1 MISRWLVSS
10 LGVVGAVIS
19 FQLFAATAATAAQV
33 DSSEHAELKQAHK
46 RPTVAVVLAGG
57 GAKGAA
63 HIGVLKALEEM
74 QIPVDYITGTS
85 MGAYV
90 GGLYATGM
98 SADEIE
104 SFIYTVDWNRGYRDR
119 VNRSDRRVRDK
130 EYEDRY
136 QLNTDLGLGWGEI
149 KARKGVVQGQNMLR
163 ILRETTGNLSPLDS
177 FDNLAIPY
185 RSVATDIIDLEEV
198 VIDHGHL
205 VDAMMAS
212 MSVPGALPPYEVE
225 GRMLV
230 DGGVTNNMP
239 VDVARAMGADI
250 VIAVDI
256 STNYKSKEDFTNFLA
271 AADQLSNYLV
281 QRSTQEQ
288 AATLT
293 DDDFFLRPDV
303 GQMETTD
310 FDKMPTAYHA
320 GYEATRQYRDQLS
333 KLALSNA
340 DYQHYID
347 DKQKARKQ
355 LKHGDKTVVDRVVI
369 NNNTHYSDKLIE
381 NRLNLDSGEILKTS
395 EIESKVQ
402 DLYALD
408 RFELVTYEFDNVDGE
423 DQLKVDVNEKSWGPN
438 YLNFRF
444 YLEDDFATES
454 QYSIGVSAN
463 FTDINSHGAE
473 LRTNVE
479 MGTDKLIEAELFS
492 PFFSSQKLF
501 TSASLVYSNQKRN
514 LPASIDDIE
523 EPTLDVTQDY
533 LPMTYQEYI
542 GELALGYQPTLWQEF
557 KVGARY
563 TDGDLEVASFP
574 SLGSGGYTR
583 IGGFMSYRLDT
594 LDNFSLPTKGYFVDL
609 EYLISH
615 DDFDNDSSLAG
626 SEFNSE
632 SDTVYEISANFM
644 AAQSIEKHTLVAKF
658 DFGMVE
664 SKNSVFPIDPKEL
677 GGFLNLSGIPRN
689 SLIGQNLA
697 YGSLIY
703 RYKWFENDF
712 GLFESPFYIG
722 ASLEHGGVWSNNDL
736 SLDEAPMFTAGSL
749 FAGVDSPIGPI
760 ILAYGKTEGN
770 YDSVYLI
777 IGTSY

>member
-1 MISRWLVSS
+1 MISRWLVSG
-10 LGVVGAVIS
+10 LGIVGTVIS
-19 FQLFAATAATAAQV
+19 FQLFASTATQV
-33 DSSEHAELKQAHK
+33 DQSQQAEQAHK

-85 MGAYV
+85 MGSYV

-163 ILRETTGNLSPLDS
+163 ILRETTGNLSSFDS
-177 FDNLAIPY
+177 FDHLAIPY
-185 RSVATDIIDLEEV
+185 RSVATDIIELEEV

-212 MSVPGALPPYEVE
+212 MSVPGALPPYELD

-256 STNYKSKEDFTNFLA
+256 STNYKGKDDFTNFLA

-288 AATLT
+288 AETLT
-293 DDDFFLRPDV
+293 DDDVFLRPDV
-303 GQMETTD
+303 GEMETTE
-310 FDKMPTAYHA
+310 FDKMPSAFLA
-320 GYEATRQYRDQLS
+320 GYEAAKQHTDELS
-333 KLALSNA
+333 KLSLSNA
-340 DYQHYID
+340 DYQQYIE
-347 DKQKARKQ
+347 DKQKARRQ
-355 LKHGDKTVVDRVVI
+355 LKHGDQTVVDRVVI

-381 NRLNLDSGEILKTS
+381 NRLNLDSGKVLKTS

-408 RFELVTYEFDNVDGE
+408 RFELVTYEFDTVDGE
-423 DQLKVDVNEKSWGPN
+423 EQLQVDVNEKSWGPN

-444 YLEDDFATES
+444 FLEDDFSTTS

-473 LRTNVE
+473 LRTNIE
-479 MGTDKLIEAELFS
+479 MGTDKRIEAELYS

-501 TSASLVYSNQKRN
+501 TSASIAYSKENRN
-514 LPASIDDIE
+514 LPVDIDDIE
-523 EPTLDVTQDY
+523 EPTLDVTKDY
-533 LPMTYQEYI
+533 FPMTYSEYV
-542 GELALGYQPTLWQEF
+542 GELALGYQPTLWQELKF
-557 KVGARY
+557 GARY
-563 TDGDLEVASFP
+563 TDGDVEVASLP
-574 SLGSGGYTR
+574 SLGNGGYTR
-583 IGGFMSYRLDT
+583 IGGFINYRLDT
-594 LDNFSLPTKGYFVDL
+594 LDNFSLPTEGYFVDL
-609 EYLISH
+609 EYLVSH
-615 DDFDNDSSLAG
+615 DDFQNDTSINETELT
-626 SEFNSE
+626 SE
-632 SDTVYEISANFM
+632 SDTVYEFSANFM
-644 AAQSIEKHTLVAKF
+644 AAKSIEKHTLVAKL
-658 DFGMVE
+658 DYGIVE

-689 SLIGQNLA
+689 SMIGQNLA
-697 YGSLIY
+697 YTSLIY

-712 GLFESPFYIG
+712 GLFESPFYVG
-722 ASLEHGGVWSNNDL
+722 ASIEHGGVWSNNDL
-736 SLDEAPMFTAGSL
+736 SIDEAPMYTAGSV

-760 ILAYGKTEGN
+760 ILAYGRTEDN
-770 YDSVYLI
+770 FDSVYLI
-777 IGTSY
+777 VGTSYK

>member
-1 MISRWLVSS
+1 MISRWIVSG
-10 LGVVGAVIS
+10 LGIVGTVIS
-19 FQLFAATAATAAQV
+19 FQLFASTVTPVEQSQQAG
-33 DSSEHAELKQAHK
+33 QAHK

-212 MSVPGALPPYEVE
+212 MSVPGALPPYEVD

-303 GQMETTD
+303 GQMETTE

-320 GYEATRQYRDQLS
+320 GYEATRQYTDQLS
-333 KLALSNA
+333 KLSLSNA

-355 LKHGDKTVVDRVVI
+355 LKHGDKTVVDKVVI
-369 NNNTHYSDKLIE
+369 NNNTHYSDKLIA
-381 NRLNLDSGEILKTS
+381 NRLNLDSGKILKTS
-395 EIESKVQ
+395 EIESQVK

-408 RFELVTYEFDNVDGE
+408 RFELVTYEFGNVDGE
-423 DQLKVDVNEKSWGPN
+423 DQLQVDVNEKSWGPN

-454 QYSIGVSAN
+454 QYSIGMSAN

-479 MGTDKLIEAELFS
+479 MGTDKLIEAELYS

-514 LPASIDDIE
+514 LPANIDDIE
-523 EPTLDVTQDY
+523 EPTLDVTKDY

-563 TDGDLEVASFP
+563 TDGDVEVASLP

-609 EYLISH
+609 EYLVSH
-615 DDFDNDSSLAG
+615 DDFDNDSSLAD

-632 SDTVYEISANFM
+632 SDTVYEISANVM

-712 GLFESPFYIG
+712 GLFKSPFYVG
-722 ASLEHGGVWSNNDL
+722 ASIEHGGVWSNNDL
-736 SLDEAPMFTAGSL
+736 NIDEAPMFTAGSV
-749 FAGVDSPIGPI
+749 FAGVDSPLGPI
-760 ILAYGKTEGN
+760 ILAYGRTEDN

-777 IGTSY
+777 IGTSYK

>member
-1 MISRWLVSS
+1 MISRWIVSG
-10 LGVVGAVIS
+10 LGIVGTVIS
-19 FQLFAATAATAAQV
+19 FQLFASTVTPVEQSQQAG
-33 DSSEHAELKQAHK
+33 QAHK

-85 MGAYV
+85 MGSYV

-177 FDNLAIPY
+177 FDHLAIPY
-185 RSVATDIIDLEEV
+185 RSVATDIIELEEV

-212 MSVPGALPPYEVE
+212 MSVPGALPPYSLD

-256 STNYKSKEDFTNFLA
+256 SSNYKDKEDFTTFLA

-281 QRSTQEQ
+281 RRSTQEQ
-288 AATLT
+288 AETLT
-293 DDDFFLRPDV
+293 DDDVFLRPDV
-303 GQMETTD
+303 GQMDTTE
-310 FDKMPTAYHA
+310 FDKMPGAYQA
-320 GYEATRQYRDQLS
+320 GYDAAIQNRSELS
-333 KLALSNA
+333 KLSLSNA
-340 DYQHYID
+340 DYQKYID
-347 DKQKARKQ
+347 HKQQARKQ

-369 NNNTHYSDKLIE
+369 NNNTHYTDKLIE

-395 EIESKVQ
+395 EIESKVK

-408 RFELVTYEFDNVDGE
+408 RFELITYEFENVDGE
-423 DQLKVDVNEKSWGPN
+423 DQLQVDVNEKSWGPN

-444 YLEDDFATES
+444 FLEDDFSTES
-454 QYSIGVSAN
+454 QYSLGVSAN

-479 MGTDKLIEAELFS
+479 MGTDKRIEAELFS

-501 TSASLVYSNQKRN
+501 TSASLAYSNQQRN
-514 LPASIDDIE
+514 LPVDIDEIE
-523 EPTLDVTQDY
+523 EPTLDVTQNY
-533 LPMTYQEYI
+533 FPMSYKEYV
-542 GELALGYQPTLWQEF
+542 GELALGYQPTLWQELKF
-557 KVGARY
+557 GARY
-563 TDGDLEVASFP
+563 TDGDVEVS
-574 SLGSGGYTR
+574 SLPYLGNGGYTR
-583 IGGFMSYRLDT
+583 IGGFISYRLDT
-594 LDNFSLPTKGYFVDL
+594 LDNFSLPTEGYFVDL
-609 EYLISH
+609 EYLVSH
-615 DDFDNDSSLAG
+615 DDFENDSSIEN
-626 SEFNSE
+626 SELTSE
-632 SDTVYEISANFM
+632 SDTVYEFSANFM
-644 AAQSIEKHTLVAKF
+644 AAQSIEKHTLVAKL
-658 DFGMVE
+658 DYGIVE

-689 SLIGQNLA
+689 SMIGQNLA
-697 YGSLIY
+697 YTSLIY

-712 GLFESPFYIG
+712 GLFESPFYVG
-722 ASLEHGGVWSNNDL
+722 ASIEHGGVWSNNHL
-736 SLDEAPMFTAGSL
+736 RLDEAPMFTAGSV

-760 ILAYGKTEGN
+760 IFAYGRTEDN

-777 IGTSY
+777 VGTSYK

>member
-1 MISRWLVSS
+1 MISRWLVSG
-10 LGVVGAVIS
+10 LGIVGTVFS
-19 FQLFAATAATAAQV
+19 FQLFAATAAQV
-33 DSSEHAELKQAHK
+33 DSSEHVELEQAHK

-85 MGAYV
+85 MGSYV

-177 FDNLAIPY
+177 FDHLAIPY
-185 RSVATDIIDLEEV
+185 RSVATDIIELEEV

-212 MSVPGALPPYEVE
+212 MSVPGALPPYSLD

-288 AATLT
+288 AETLT
-293 DDDFFLRPDV
+293 DDDVFLRPDV
-303 GQMETTD
+303 GQMETTE
-310 FDKMPTAYHA
+310 FDKMPGAYQA
-320 GYEATRQYRDQLS
+320 GYDAAIQNGSELS
-333 KLALSNA
+333 KLSLSNA
-340 DYQHYID
+340 DYQKYIEH
-347 DKQKARKQ
+347 KQQARRQ

-369 NNNTHYSDKLIE
+369 NNNTHYSDKLLE
-381 NRLNLDSGEILKTS
+381 NRLNLDSGKVLKTS

-408 RFELVTYEFDNVDGE
+408 RFELVTYEFDNVNGE
-423 DQLKVDVNEKSWGPN
+423 EQLTVNVDEKSWGPN

-444 YLEDDFATES
+444 FLEDDFSTTS

-473 LRTNVE
+473 LRTNIE
-479 MGTDKLIEAELFS
+479 MGTDKRIEAELYS

-501 TSASLVYSNQKRN
+501 TSASIVYSKQNRN
-514 LPASIDDIE
+514 LPVDIDEIE
-523 EPTLDVTQDY
+523 EPTLDVTNDY
-533 LPMTYQEYI
+533 FPMTYSEYV
-542 GELALGYQPTLWQEF
+542 GELALGYQPTLWQELKF
-557 KVGARY
+557 GLRY
-563 TDGDLEVASFP
+563 TDGDVEVSSLP
-574 SLGSGGYTR
+574 SLGSGGYKR
-583 IGGFMSYRLDT
+583 IGGFMGYRLDT

-609 EYLISH
+609 EYLVSH
-615 DDFDNDSSLAG
+615 DDFDNDSSVGESDLT
-626 SEFNSE
+626 SE
-632 SDTVYEISANFM
+632 SDTVYEFSANFM
-644 AAQSIEKHTLVAKF
+644 AAQSIEKHTLVAKL
-658 DFGMVE
+658 DYGIVE

-697 YGSLIY
+697 YTSLIY

-712 GLFESPFYIG
+712 GLFKSPFYVG
-722 ASLEHGGVWSNNDL
+722 ASIEHGGVWSNNDL
-736 SLDEAPMFTAGSL
+736 RLDEAPMYTAGSV

-760 ILAYGKTEGN
+760 ILAYGRTEDN
-770 YDSVYLI
+770 FDSVYLI
-777 IGTSY
+777 VGTSYK

>member
-1 MISRWLVSS
+1 MISRWLVSG
-10 LGVVGAVIS
+10 LGVVGTVIS
-19 FQLFAATAATAAQV
+19 FQLFASTATQI
-33 DSSEHAELKQAHK
+33 DQSQQAEQAHK

-85 MGAYV
+85 MGSYV

-163 ILRETTGNLSPLDS
+163 ILRETTGNLSSFDS
-177 FDNLAIPY
+177 FDHLAIPY
-185 RSVATDIIDLEEV
+185 RSVATDIIELEEV

-212 MSVPGALPPYEVE
+212 MSVPGALPPYDLD

-256 STNYKSKEDFTNFLA
+256 STNYKGKDDFTNFLA

-288 AATLT
+288 AETLT
-293 DDDFFLRPDV
+293 DDDVFLRPDV
-303 GQMETTD
+303 GEMETTE
-310 FDKMPTAYHA
+310 FDKMPSAFLA
-320 GYEATRQYRDQLS
+320 GYEVAKQHTDELS
-333 KLALSNA
+333 KLSLSNA
-340 DYQHYID
+340 DYQYYIE
-347 DKQKARKQ
+347 DKQKARRQ
-355 LKHGDKTVVDRVVI
+355 LKHGDQTVVDRVVI

-381 NRLNLDSGEILKTS
+381 NRLNLDSGKVLKTS

-408 RFELVTYEFDNVDGE
+408 RFELVTYEFDTVNGE
-423 DQLKVDVNEKSWGPN
+423 EQLLVDVNEKSWGPN

-444 YLEDDFATES
+444 FLEDDFSTTS

-463 FTDINSHGAE
+463 FTDINKHGAE

-479 MGTDKLIEAELFS
+479 MGTDKRIEAELYS

-501 TSASLVYSNQKRN
+501 TSASIAYSKENRN
-514 LPASIDDIE
+514 LPVDIDDIE
-523 EPTLDVTQDY
+523 EPTLDVTKDY
-533 LPMTYQEYI
+533 FPMTYSEYV
-542 GELALGYQPTLWQEF
+542 GELALGYQPTLWQELKF
-557 KVGARY
+557 GARY
-563 TDGDLEVASFP
+563 TDGDVEVASLP
-574 SLGSGGYTR
+574 SLGNGGYKR
-583 IGGFMSYRLDT
+583 IGGFINYRLDT
-594 LDNFSLPTKGYFVDL
+594 LDNFSLPTEGYFVDL
-609 EYLISH
+609 EYLVSH
-615 DDFDNDSSLAG
+615 DDFQNDSSINETELT
-626 SEFNSE
+626 SE
-632 SDTVYEISANFM
+632 SDTVYEFSANLM
-644 AAQSIEKHTLVAKF
+644 AAKSIEKHTLVAKL
-658 DFGMVE
+658 DYGIVE
-664 SKNSVFPIDPKEL
+664 SKNSIFPIDPKEL

-689 SLIGQNLA
+689 SMIGQNLA
-697 YGSLIY
+697 YTSLIY

-712 GLFESPFYIG
+712 GLFESPFYVG
-722 ASLEHGGVWSNNDL
+722 ASIEHGGVWSNNDL
-736 SLDEAPMFTAGSL
+736 SIDEAPMYTAGSV

-760 ILAYGKTEGN
+760 ILAYGRTEDN
-770 YDSVYLI
+770 FDSVYLI
-777 IGTSY
+777 VGTSYK

>member
-1 MISRWLVSS
+1 MISRWIVSG
-10 LGVVGAVIS
+10 LGIVGTVIS
-19 FQLFAATAATAAQV
+19 FQLLASTVTPVEQSQQV
-33 DSSEHAELKQAHK
+33 HK

-212 MSVPGALPPYEVE
+212 MSVPGALPPYEVD

-303 GQMETTD
+303 GQMETTE

-320 GYEATRQYRDQLS
+320 GYEATRQYTDQLS
-333 KLALSNA
+333 KLSLSNA

-355 LKHGDKTVVDRVVI
+355 LKHGDKTVVDKVVI
-369 NNNTHYSDKLIE
+369 NNNTHYSDKLIA
-381 NRLNLDSGEILKTS
+381 NRLNLDSGKILKTS
-395 EIESKVQ
+395 EIESQVK

-408 RFELVTYEFDNVDGE
+408 RFELVTYEFGNVDGE
-423 DQLKVDVNEKSWGPN
+423 DQLQVDVNEKSWGPN

-454 QYSIGVSAN
+454 QYSIGMSAN

-479 MGTDKLIEAELFS
+479 MGTDKLIEAELYS

-514 LPASIDDIE
+514 LPANIDDIE
-523 EPTLDVTQDY
+523 EPTLDVTKDY

-563 TDGDLEVASFP
+563 TDGDVEVASLP

-609 EYLISH
+609 EYLVSH
-615 DDFDNDSSLAG
+615 DDFDNDSSLAD

-632 SDTVYEISANFM
+632 SDTVYEISANVM

-712 GLFESPFYIG
+712 GLFKSPFYVG
-722 ASLEHGGVWSNNDL
+722 ASIEHGGVWSNNDL
-736 SLDEAPMFTAGSL
+736 NIDEAPMFTAGSV
-749 FAGVDSPIGPI
+749 FAGVDSPLGPI
-760 ILAYGKTEGN
+760 ILAYGRTEDN

-777 IGTSY
+777 IGTSYK

>member
-1 MISRWLVSS
+1 MISRWIVSG
-10 LGVVGAVIS
+10 LGIVGTVFS
-19 FQLFAATAATAAQV
+19 FQLFASTVTPVEQSQQAG
-33 DSSEHAELKQAHK
+33 QAHK

-85 MGAYV
+85 MGSYV

-177 FDNLAIPY
+177 FDHLAIPY
-185 RSVATDIIDLEEV
+185 RSVATDIIELEEV

-212 MSVPGALPPYEVE
+212 MSVPGALPPYSLD

-256 STNYKSKEDFTNFLA
+256 STNYKGKEDFTNFLA

-288 AATLT
+288 AETLT
-293 DDDFFLRPDV
+293 DDDVFLRPDV
-303 GQMETTD
+303 GKMETTD
-310 FDKMPTAYHA
+310 FDKMPSAFLA
-320 GYEATRQYRDQLS
+320 GYEAAKQHTDELS
-333 KLALSNA
+333 KLSLSNA
-340 DYQHYID
+340 DYQKYIEH
-347 DKQKARKQ
+347 KQQARKQ
-355 LKHGDKTVVDRVVI
+355 LKHGDQTVVDRVVI

-381 NRLNLDSGEILKTS
+381 NRLNLDSGEVLKTS
-395 EIESKVQ
+395 EIESKVK

-423 DQLKVDVNEKSWGPN
+423 DQLQVDVNEKSWGPN

-444 YLEDDFATES
+444 FLEDDFSTTS

-463 FTDINSHGAE
+463 FTDINKHGAE

-479 MGTDKLIEAELFS
+479 MGTDKRIEAELYS

-501 TSASLVYSNQKRN
+501 TSASIVYSKENRN
-514 LPASIDDIE
+514 LSVVE
-523 EPTLDVTQDY
+523 
-533 LPMTYQEYI
+533 
-542 GELALGYQPTLWQEF
+542 GE
-557 KVGARY
+557 V
-563 TDGDLEVASFP
+563 
-574 SLGSGGYTR
+574 
-583 IGGFMSYRLDT
+583 
-594 LDNFSLPTKGYFVDL
+594 
-609 EYLISH
+609 
-615 DDFDNDSSLAG
+615 
-626 SEFNSE
+626 
-632 SDTVYEISANFM
+632 
-644 AAQSIEKHTLVAKF
+644 
-658 DFGMVE
+658 
-664 SKNSVFPIDPKEL
+664 
-677 GGFLNLSGIPRN
+677 
-689 SLIGQNLA
+689 
-697 YGSLIY
+697 
-703 RYKWFENDF
+703 
-712 GLFESPFYIG
+712 
-722 ASLEHGGVWSNNDL
+722 
-736 SLDEAPMFTAGSL
+736 
-749 FAGVDSPIGPI
+749 
-760 ILAYGKTEGN
+760 
-770 YDSVYLI
+770 
-777 IGTSY
+777 

>member
-1 MISRWLVSS
+1 MISRWLVSG
-10 LGVVGAVIS
+10 LGIVGTVIS
-19 FQLFAATAATAAQV
+19 FQLFAATEAQV
-33 DSSEHAELKQAHK
+33 DSSEHVELKEAHK

-212 MSVPGALPPYEVE
+212 MSVPGALPPYEVD

-303 GQMETTD
+303 GQMETIE

-320 GYEATRQYRDQLS
+320 GYEATRQYTEQLS
-333 KLALSNA
+333 KLSLSNA

-355 LKHGDKTVVDRVVI
+355 LKHGDKTVVDKVVI
-369 NNNTHYSDKLIE
+369 NNNTHYSDKLIA
-381 NRLNLDSGEILKTS
+381 NRLNLDSGRVLKTS
-395 EIESKVQ
+395 EIESQVK

-423 DQLKVDVNEKSWGPN
+423 DQLQVDVNEKSWGPN

-479 MGTDKLIEAELFS
+479 MGTDKLIEAELYS

-514 LPASIDDIE
+514 LPANIDDIE
-523 EPTLDVTQDY
+523 EPTLDVTKDY

-563 TDGDLEVASFP
+563 TDGDVEVSSLP

-615 DDFDNDSSLAG
+615 DDFDNNSSLAD

-722 ASLEHGGVWSNNDL
+722 ASIEHGGVWSNNDL

-760 ILAYGKTEGN
+760 ILAYGKTEDN

>member
-10 LGVVGAVIS
+10 LGIVGTVIS
-19 FQLFAATAATAAQV
+19 FQLFAATAAQV
-33 DSSEHAELKQAHK
+33 DSSEHVERKQAHK

-303 GQMETTD
+303 GRMETTD

-355 LKHGDKTVVDRVVI
+355 LKHGDKTVVDKVVI
-369 NNNTHYSDKLIE
+369 NNNTHYSDKLIA
-381 NRLNLDSGEILKTS
+381 NRLNLDSGKVLKTS
-395 EIESKVQ
+395 EIESQVK

-423 DQLKVDVNEKSWGPN
+423 DQLQVDVNEKSWGPN

-454 QYSIGVSAN
+454 QYSIGMSAN

-479 MGTDKLIEAELFS
+479 MGTDKLIEAELYS

-514 LPASIDDIE
+514 LPANIDDIE
-523 EPTLDVTQDY
+523 EPTLDVTKDY

-563 TDGDLEVASFP
+563 TDGDIEVASLP

-615 DDFDNDSSLAG
+615 DDFDNDSSLAD

>member
-10 LGVVGAVIS
+10 LGIVGTVIS
-19 FQLFAATAATAAQV
+19 FQLFAATAAQV
-33 DSSEHAELKQAHK
+33 DSSEHVELKQAHK

-303 GQMETTD
+303 GRMETTD

-355 LKHGDKTVVDRVVI
+355 LKHGDKTVVNKVVI
-369 NNNTHYSDKLIE
+369 NNNTHYSDKLIA
-381 NRLNLDSGEILKTS
+381 NRLNLDSGKVLKTS
-395 EIESKVQ
+395 EIESQVK

-423 DQLKVDVNEKSWGPN
+423 DQLQVDVNEKSWGPN

-454 QYSIGVSAN
+454 QYSIGMSAN

-479 MGTDKLIEAELFS
+479 MGTDKLIEAELYS

-514 LPASIDDIE
+514 LPANIEDIE
-523 EPTLDVTQDY
+523 EPTLDVTKDY

-563 TDGDLEVASFP
+563 TDGDIEVASLP

-615 DDFDNDSSLAG
+615 DDFDNDSSLAD

-736 SLDEAPMFTAGSL
+736 SLDEAPMYTAGSL

>member
-1 MISRWLVSS
+1 MISRWIVSG
-10 LGVVGAVIS
+10 LGIVGTVIS
-19 FQLFAATAATAAQV
+19 FQLFASTVTPVEQ
-33 DSSEHAELKQAHK
+33 SQQAHK

-212 MSVPGALPPYEVE
+212 MSVPGALPPYEVD

-303 GQMETTD
+303 GQMETTE

-320 GYEATRQYRDQLS
+320 GYEATRQYTDQLS
-333 KLALSNA
+333 KLSLSNA

-355 LKHGDKTVVDRVVI
+355 LKHGDKTVVDKVVI
-369 NNNTHYSDKLIE
+369 NNNTHYSDKLIA
-381 NRLNLDSGEILKTS
+381 NRLNLDSGKILKTS
-395 EIESKVQ
+395 EIESQVK

-423 DQLKVDVNEKSWGPN
+423 DQLQVDVNEKSWGPN

-454 QYSIGVSAN
+454 QYSIGMSAN

-479 MGTDKLIEAELFS
+479 MGTDKLIEAELYS

-514 LPASIDDIE
+514 LPANIDDIE
-523 EPTLDVTQDY
+523 EPTLDVTKDY

-563 TDGDLEVASFP
+563 TDGDVEVASLP

-609 EYLISH
+609 EYLVSH
-615 DDFDNDSSLAG
+615 DDFDNDSSLAD

-632 SDTVYEISANFM
+632 SDTVYEISANVM

-712 GLFESPFYIG
+712 GLFKSPFYVG
-722 ASLEHGGVWSNNDL
+722 ASIEHGGVWSNNDL
-736 SLDEAPMFTAGSL
+736 NIDEAPMFTAGSV
-749 FAGVDSPIGPI
+749 FAGVDSPLGPI
-760 ILAYGKTEGN
+760 ILAYGRTEDN

-777 IGTSY
+777 IGTSYK

>member
-10 LGVVGAVIS
+10 LGIVGTVIS
-19 FQLFAATAATAAQV
+19 FQLFAATAAQV
-33 DSSEHAELKQAHK
+33 DSSEHVELKQAHK

-303 GQMETTD
+303 GRMETTD

-355 LKHGDKTVVDRVVI
+355 LKHGDKTVVDKVVI
-369 NNNTHYSDKLIE
+369 NNNTHYSDKLIA
-381 NRLNLDSGEILKTS
+381 NRLNLDSGKVLKTS
-395 EIESKVQ
+395 EIESQVK

-423 DQLKVDVNEKSWGPN
+423 DQLQVDVNEKSWGPN

-454 QYSIGVSAN
+454 QYSIGMSAN

-479 MGTDKLIEAELFS
+479 MGTDKLIEAELYS

-514 LPASIDDIE
+514 LPANIEDIE
-523 EPTLDVTQDY
+523 EPTLDVTKDY

-563 TDGDLEVASFP
+563 TDGDIEVASLP

-615 DDFDNDSSLAG
+615 DDFDNDSSLAD

-736 SLDEAPMFTAGSL
+736 SLDEAPMYTAGSL

>member
-1 MISRWLVSS
+1 MISRWLVSG
-10 LGVVGAVIS
+10 LGIVGTVIS
-19 FQLFAATAATAAQV
+19 FQLFASTVTKV
-33 DSSEHAELKQAHK
+33 DQSQQAEQAHK

-85 MGAYV
+85 MGSYV

-163 ILRETTGNLSPLDS
+163 ILRETTGNLSPFDS
-177 FDNLAIPY
+177 FDQLAIPY
-185 RSVATDIIDLEEV
+185 RSVATDIIKLEEV

-212 MSVPGALPPYEVE
+212 MSVPGALPPYEVD

-256 STNYKSKEDFTNFLA
+256 SSNYKDKEDFTTFLS

-281 QRSTQEQ
+281 RRSTQEQ
-288 AATLT
+288 AETLT
-293 DDDFFLRPDV
+293 DDDVFLRPDV
-303 GQMETTD
+303 GQMDTTE
-310 FDKMPTAYHA
+310 FDKMPGAYQA
-320 GYEATRQYRDQLS
+320 GYDAARKYSSELS
-333 KLALSNA
+333 KLSLSNA
-340 DYQHYID
+340 DYQKYIEH
-347 DKQKARKQ
+347 KQQARKQ
-355 LKHGDKTVVDRVVI
+355 LKHGDQTVVDKVVI
-369 NNNTHYSDKLIE
+369 NNNSHYSDKLIE
-381 NRLNLDSGEILKTS
+381 NRLHLDSGKILKTS
-395 EIESKVQ
+395 EIESQVK

-408 RFELVTYEFDNVDGE
+408 RFELITYEFENVDGE
-423 DQLKVDVNEKSWGPN
+423 DQLQVDVNEKSWGPN

-454 QYSIGVSAN
+454 QYSIGMSAN

-492 PFFSSQKLF
+492 PFFSSHKLF

-514 LPASIDDIE
+514 LPANIDDIE
-523 EPTLDVTQDY
+523 EPGLEVTQDY
-533 LPMTYQEYI
+533 LPMTYKEFI
-542 GELALGYQPTLWQEF
+542 SELALGYQPTLWQEL
-557 KVGARY
+557 KVGLRY
-563 TDGDLEVASFP
+563 TDGDIEVASLP
-574 SLGSGGYTR
+574 SLGGGSYKRT
-583 IGGFMSYRLDT
+583 GAFMSYRLDT
-594 LDNFSLPTKGYFVDL
+594 LDNFSLPTEGYFVDL
-609 EYLISH
+609 EYLITH
-615 DDFDNDSSLAG
+615 DKFDSDTSISDTALTT
-626 SEFNSE
+626 E
-632 SDTVYEISANFM
+632 SDTVYEFSANFM
-644 AAQSIEKHTLVAKF
+644 AAQSIEKHTLVAKL
-658 DFGMVE
+658 DYGIVE
-664 SKNSVFPIDPKEL
+664 SKNSIFPIDPKEL

-689 SLIGQNLA
+689 SMIGQNLA
-697 YGSLIY
+697 YTSLIY

-712 GLFESPFYIG
+712 GLFKSPFYVG
-722 ASLEHGGVWSNNDL
+722 ASIEHGGVWSNNDL
-736 SLDEAPMFTAGSL
+736 SIDEAPMFTAGSV
-749 FAGVDSPIGPI
+749 FAGVDSPVGPI
-760 ILAYGKTEGN
+760 ILAYGRTEDN

-777 IGTSY
+777 IGTSYK

>member
-1 MISRWLVSS
+1 MISRWIVSG
-10 LGVVGAVIS
+10 LGIVGTVIS
-19 FQLFAATAATAAQV
+19 FQLFASTVTPVEQ
-33 DSSEHAELKQAHK
+33 SQQAHK

-212 MSVPGALPPYEVE
+212 MSVPGALPPYEVD

-303 GQMETTD
+303 GQMETTE

-320 GYEATRQYRDQLS
+320 GYEATRQYTDQLS
-333 KLALSNA
+333 KLSLSNA

-355 LKHGDKTVVDRVVI
+355 LKHGDKTVVDKVVI
-369 NNNTHYSDKLIE
+369 NNNTHYS
-381 NRLNLDSGEILKTS
+381 
-395 EIESKVQ
+395 
-402 DLYALD
+402 
-408 RFELVTYEFDNVDGE
+408 
-423 DQLKVDVNEKSWGPN
+423 
-438 YLNFRF
+438 
-444 YLEDDFATES
+444 
-454 QYSIGVSAN
+454 
-463 FTDINSHGAE
+463 
-473 LRTNVE
+473 
-479 MGTDKLIEAELFS
+479 
-492 PFFSSQKLF
+492 
-501 TSASLVYSNQKRN
+501 
-514 LPASIDDIE
+514 
-523 EPTLDVTQDY
+523 
-533 LPMTYQEYI
+533 
-542 GELALGYQPTLWQEF
+542 
-557 KVGARY
+557 
-563 TDGDLEVASFP
+563 
-574 SLGSGGYTR
+574 
-583 IGGFMSYRLDT
+583 
-594 LDNFSLPTKGYFVDL
+594 
-609 EYLISH
+609 
-615 DDFDNDSSLAG
+615 
-626 SEFNSE
+626 
-632 SDTVYEISANFM
+632 
-644 AAQSIEKHTLVAKF
+644 
-658 DFGMVE
+658 
-664 SKNSVFPIDPKEL
+664 
-677 GGFLNLSGIPRN
+677 
-689 SLIGQNLA
+689 
-697 YGSLIY
+697 
-703 RYKWFENDF
+703 
-712 GLFESPFYIG
+712 
-722 ASLEHGGVWSNNDL
+722 
-736 SLDEAPMFTAGSL
+736 
-749 FAGVDSPIGPI
+749 
-760 ILAYGKTEGN
+760 
-770 YDSVYLI
+770 
-777 IGTSY
+777 

>member
-19 FQLFAATAATAAQV
+19 FQLFAATAAQV

-288 AATLT
+288 AATLM

-523 EPTLDVTQDY
+523 EPTLDVIQDY

>member
-10 LGVVGAVIS
+10 LGVVGTVIS
-19 FQLFAATAATAAQV
+19 FQLFAATAAQI
-33 DSSEHAELKQAHK
+33 DSSEHVELKQAHK

-198 VIDHGHL
+198 VIGHGHL

-320 GYEATRQYRDQLS
+320 GYEATRQYREQLS

-340 DYQHYID
+340 NYQHYID

-355 LKHGDKTVVDRVVI
+355 LKHGDKTVVDKVVI
-369 NNNTHYSDKLIE
+369 NNNTHYSDKLIA
-381 NRLNLDSGEILKTS
+381 NRLNLDSGKVLKTS
-395 EIESKVQ
+395 EIESQVK

-423 DQLKVDVNEKSWGPN
+423 DQLQVDVNEKSWGPN

-454 QYSIGVSAN
+454 QYSIGMSAN

-479 MGTDKLIEAELFS
+479 MGTDKLIEAELYS

-514 LPASIDDIE
+514 LPANIEDIE
-523 EPTLDVTQDY
+523 EPTLDVTKDY

-563 TDGDLEVASFP
+563 TDGDIEVASLP

-615 DDFDNDSSLAG
+615 DDFDNDSSLAD

>member
-10 LGVVGAVIS
+10 LGIVGTVIS
-19 FQLFAATAATAAQV
+19 FQLFAATAAQV
-33 DSSEHAELKQAHK
+33 DSSEHVELKQAHK

-355 LKHGDKTVVDRVVI
+355 LKHGDKTVVDKVVI
-369 NNNTHYSDKLIE
+369 NNNTHYSDKLIA
-381 NRLNLDSGEILKTS
+381 NRLNLDSGKVLKTS
-395 EIESKVQ
+395 EIESQVK

-423 DQLKVDVNEKSWGPN
+423 DQLQVDVNEKSWGPN

-454 QYSIGVSAN
+454 QYSIGMSAN

-479 MGTDKLIEAELFS
+479 MGTDKLIEAELYS

-514 LPASIDDIE
+514 LPANIDDIE
-523 EPTLDVTQDY
+523 EPTLDVTKDY

-563 TDGDLEVASFP
+563 TDGDIEVASLP

-615 DDFDNDSSLAG
+615 DDFDNDSSLAD

>member
-10 LGVVGAVIS
+10 LGVVGTVIS
-19 FQLFAATAATAAQV
+19 FQLFAATAAQV
-33 DSSEHAELKQAHK
+33 DSSEHVELKQAHK

-355 LKHGDKTVVDRVVI
+355 LKHGDKTVVDKVVI
-369 NNNTHYSDKLIE
+369 NNNTHYSDKLIA
-381 NRLNLDSGEILKTS
+381 NRLNLDSGKVLKTS
-395 EIESKVQ
+395 EIESQVK

-423 DQLKVDVNEKSWGPN
+423 DQLQVDVNEKSWGPN

-454 QYSIGVSAN
+454 QYSIGMSAN

-479 MGTDKLIEAELFS
+479 MGTDKLIEAELYS

-514 LPASIDDIE
+514 LPANIEDIE
-523 EPTLDVTQDY
+523 EPTLDVTKDY

-563 TDGDLEVASFP
+563 TDGDIEVASLP

-615 DDFDNDSSLAG
+615 DDFDNDSSLAD

-736 SLDEAPMFTAGSL
+736 SLDEAPMYTAGSL

>member
-1 MISRWLVSS
+1 MISRWLVSG
-10 LGVVGAVIS
+10 LGIVCTVIS
-19 FQLFAATAATAAQV
+19 FQLFASTATQV
-33 DSSEHAELKQAHK
+33 DQSQQAEQAHK

-85 MGAYV
+85 MGSYV

-163 ILRETTGNLSPLDS
+163 ILRETTGNLSSFDS
-177 FDNLAIPY
+177 FDHLAIPY
-185 RSVATDIIDLEEV
+185 RSVATDIIELEEV

-212 MSVPGALPPYEVE
+212 MSVPGALPPYELD

-256 STNYKSKEDFTNFLA
+256 STNYKGKDDFTNFLA

-288 AATLT
+288 AETLT
-293 DDDFFLRPDV
+293 GDDVFLRPDV
-303 GQMETTD
+303 GEMETTE
-310 FDKMPTAYHA
+310 FDKMPSAFLA
-320 GYEATRQYRDQLS
+320 GYEAAKQHTDELS
-333 KLALSNA
+333 KLSLSNA
-340 DYQHYID
+340 DYQHYIE
-347 DKQKARKQ
+347 DKQKARRQ
-355 LKHGDKTVVDRVVI
+355 LKHGDQTVVDRVVI

-381 NRLNLDSGEILKTS
+381 NRLNLDSGEVLKTS

-408 RFELVTYEFDNVDGE
+408 RFELVTYEFDTVDGE
-423 DQLKVDVNEKSWGPN
+423 EQLQVDVNEKSWGPN

-444 YLEDDFATES
+444 FLEDDFSTTS

-473 LRTNVE
+473 LRTNIE
-479 MGTDKLIEAELFS
+479 MGTDKRIEAELYS

-501 TSASLVYSNQKRN
+501 TSASVVYSKENRN
-514 LPASIDDIE
+514 LPVDIDDIE
-523 EPTLDVTQDY
+523 EPTLDVTKDY
-533 LPMTYQEYI
+533 FPMTYSEYV
-542 GELALGYQPTLWQEF
+542 GELALGYQPTLWQELKF
-557 KVGARY
+557 GARY
-563 TDGDLEVASFP
+563 TDGDVEVASLP
-574 SLGSGGYTR
+574 SLGNGGYTR
-583 IGGFMSYRLDT
+583 IGGFINYRLDT
-594 LDNFSLPTKGYFVDL
+594 LDNFSLPTEGYFVDL
-609 EYLISH
+609 EYLVSH
-615 DDFDNDSSLAG
+615 DDFQNDTSINETELT
-626 SEFNSE
+626 SE
-632 SDTVYEISANFM
+632 SDTVYEFSANLM
-644 AAQSIEKHTLVAKF
+644 AAKSIEKHTLVAKL
-658 DFGMVE
+658 DYGIVE
-664 SKNSVFPIDPKEL
+664 SKNSIFPIDPKEL

-689 SLIGQNLA
+689 SMIGQNLA
-697 YGSLIY
+697 YTSLIY

-712 GLFESPFYIG
+712 GLFKSPFYVG
-722 ASLEHGGVWSNNDL
+722 ASIEHGGVWSNNDL
-736 SLDEAPMFTAGSL
+736 SIDEAPMYTAGSV

-760 ILAYGKTEGN
+760 ILAYGRTEDN
-770 YDSVYLI
+770 FDSVYLI
-777 IGTSY
+777 VGTSYK

>member
-10 LGVVGAVIS
+10 LGIVGTVIS
-19 FQLFAATAATAAQV
+19 FQLFAATAAQV
-33 DSSEHAELKQAHK
+33 DSSEHVELKQAHK

-355 LKHGDKTVVDRVVI
+355 LKHGDKTVVDKVVI
-369 NNNTHYSDKLIE
+369 NNNTHYSDKLIA
-381 NRLNLDSGEILKTS
+381 NRLNLDSGKVLKTS
-395 EIESKVQ
+395 EIESQVK

-423 DQLKVDVNEKSWGPN
+423 DQLQVDVNEKSWGPN

-454 QYSIGVSAN
+454 QYSIGMSAN

-479 MGTDKLIEAELFS
+479 MGTDKLIEAELYS

-514 LPASIDDIE
+514 LPANIEDIE
-523 EPTLDVTQDY
+523 EPTLDVTKDY

-563 TDGDLEVASFP
+563 TDGDIEVASLP

-615 DDFDNDSSLAG
+615 DDFDNDSSLAD

>member
-1 MISRWLVSS
+1 MISRWLVSG
-10 LGVVGAVIS
+10 LGVVGTVIS
-19 FQLFAATAATAAQV
+19 FQLFASTATQI
-33 DSSEHAELKQAHK
+33 DQSQQAEQAHK

-85 MGAYV
+85 MGSYV

-163 ILRETTGNLSPLDS
+163 ILRETTGNLSSFDS
-177 FDNLAIPY
+177 FDHLAIPY
-185 RSVATDIIDLEEV
+185 RSVATDIIELEEV

-212 MSVPGALPPYEVE
+212 MSVPGALPPYELD

-239 VDVARAMGADI
+239 VDLARAMGADI

-256 STNYKSKEDFTNFLA
+256 STNYKGKDDFTNFLA

-288 AATLT
+288 AETLT
-293 DDDFFLRPDV
+293 DDDVFLRPDV
-303 GQMETTD
+303 GEMETTE
-310 FDKMPTAYHA
+310 FDKMPSAFLA
-320 GYEATRQYRDQLS
+320 GYESAKQHTDELS
-333 KLALSNA
+333 KLSLSNA
-340 DYQHYID
+340 DYQHYIE
-347 DKQKARKQ
+347 DKQKARRQ
-355 LKHGDKTVVDRVVI
+355 LKHGDQTVVDRVVI

-381 NRLNLDSGEILKTS
+381 NRLNLDSGEVLKTS

-408 RFELVTYEFDNVDGE
+408 RFELVTYEFDTVDGE
-423 DQLKVDVNEKSWGPN
+423 EQLQVDVNEKSWGPN

-444 YLEDDFATES
+444 FLEDDFSTTS

-473 LRTNVE
+473 LRTNIE
-479 MGTDKLIEAELFS
+479 MGTDKRIEAELYS

-501 TSASLVYSNQKRN
+501 TSASVVYSKENRN
-514 LPASIDDIE
+514 LPVDIDDIE
-523 EPTLDVTQDY
+523 EPTLDVTKDY
-533 LPMTYQEYI
+533 FPMTYSEYV
-542 GELALGYQPTLWQEF
+542 GELALGYQPTLWQELKF
-557 KVGARY
+557 GVRY
-563 TDGDLEVASFP
+563 TDGDVEVASLP
-574 SLGSGGYTR
+574 SLGNGGYTR
-583 IGGFMSYRLDT
+583 IGGFINYRLDT
-594 LDNFSLPTKGYFVDL
+594 LDNFSLPTEGYFVDL
-609 EYLISH
+609 EYLVSH
-615 DDFDNDSSLAG
+615 DDFQNDSSINETELT
-626 SEFNSE
+626 SE
-632 SDTVYEISANFM
+632 SDTVYEFSANLM
-644 AAQSIEKHTLVAKF
+644 AAKSIEKHTLVAKL
-658 DFGMVE
+658 DYGIVE
-664 SKNSVFPIDPKEL
+664 SKNSIFPIDPKEL

-689 SLIGQNLA
+689 SMIGQNLA
-697 YGSLIY
+697 YTSLIY

-712 GLFESPFYIG
+712 GLFESPFYVG
-722 ASLEHGGVWSNNDL
+722 ASIEHGGVWSNNDL
-736 SLDEAPMFTAGSL
+736 SIDEAPMYTAGSV

-760 ILAYGKTEGN
+760 ILAYGRTEDN
-770 YDSVYLI
+770 FDSVYLI
-777 IGTSY
+777 VGTSYK

>member
-10 LGVVGAVIS
+10 LGIVGTVIS
-19 FQLFAATAATAAQV
+19 FQLFAATAAQV
-33 DSSEHAELKQAHK
+33 DSSEHVELKQAHK

-333 KLALSNA
+333 KLALSNT

-355 LKHGDKTVVDRVVI
+355 LKHGDKTVVDKVVI
-369 NNNTHYSDKLIE
+369 NNNTHYSDKLIA
-381 NRLNLDSGEILKTS
+381 NRLNLDSGKVLKTS
-395 EIESKVQ
+395 EIESQVK

-423 DQLKVDVNEKSWGPN
+423 DQLQVDVNEKSWGPN

-454 QYSIGVSAN
+454 QYSIGMSAN

-479 MGTDKLIEAELFS
+479 MGTDKLIEAELYS

-514 LPASIDDIE
+514 LPANIDDIE
-523 EPTLDVTQDY
+523 EPTLDVTKDY

-563 TDGDLEVASFP
+563 TDGDIEVASLP

-615 DDFDNDSSLAG
+615 DDFDNDSSLAD

-736 SLDEAPMFTAGSL
+736 SLDEAPMYTAGSL

>member
-1 MISRWLVSS
+1 MISRWLVSG
-10 LGVVGAVIS
+10 LGIIGTVIS
-19 FQLFAATAATAAQV
+19 FQLFASTATQV
-33 DSSEHAELKQAHK
+33 DQSQQAEQAHK

-85 MGAYV
+85 MGSYV

-163 ILRETTGNLSPLDS
+163 ILRETTGNLSSFDS
-177 FDNLAIPY
+177 FDHLAIPY
-185 RSVATDIIDLEEV
+185 RSVATDIIELEEV

-212 MSVPGALPPYEVE
+212 MSVPGALPPYELD

-256 STNYKSKEDFTNFLA
+256 STNYKGKDDFTNFLA

-288 AATLT
+288 AETLT
-293 DDDFFLRPDV
+293 DDDVFLRPDV
-303 GQMETTD
+303 GEMETTE
-310 FDKMPTAYHA
+310 FDKMPSAFLA
-320 GYEATRQYRDQLS
+320 GYEAAKQHTDELS
-333 KLALSNA
+333 KLSLSNA
-340 DYQHYID
+340 DYQHYIE
-347 DKQKARKQ
+347 DKQKARRQ
-355 LKHGDKTVVDRVVI
+355 LKHGDQTVVDRVVI

-381 NRLNLDSGEILKTS
+381 NRLNLDSGKVLKTS

-408 RFELVTYEFDNVDGE
+408 RFELVTYEFDTVDGE
-423 DQLKVDVNEKSWGPN
+423 EQLQVDVNEKSWGPN

-444 YLEDDFATES
+444 FLEDDFSTTS

-473 LRTNVE
+473 LRTNIE
-479 MGTDKLIEAELFS
+479 MGTDKRIEAELYS

-501 TSASLVYSNQKRN
+501 TSASIAYSKENRN
-514 LPASIDDIE
+514 LPVDIDDIE
-523 EPTLDVTQDY
+523 EPTLDVTKDY
-533 LPMTYQEYI
+533 FPMTYSEYV
-542 GELALGYQPTLWQEF
+542 GELALGYQPTLWQELKF
-557 KVGARY
+557 GARY
-563 TDGDLEVASFP
+563 TDGDVEVASLP
-574 SLGSGGYTR
+574 SLGNGGYTR
-583 IGGFMSYRLDT
+583 IGGFINYRLDT
-594 LDNFSLPTKGYFVDL
+594 LDNFSLPTEGYFVDL
-609 EYLISH
+609 EYLVSH
-615 DDFDNDSSLAG
+615 DDFQNDTSINETELT
-626 SEFNSE
+626 SE
-632 SDTVYEISANFM
+632 SDTVYEFSANLM
-644 AAQSIEKHTLVAKF
+644 AAKSIEKHTLVAKL
-658 DFGMVE
+658 DYGIVE
-664 SKNSVFPIDPKEL
+664 SKNSIFPIDPKEL

-689 SLIGQNLA
+689 SMIGQNLA
-697 YGSLIY
+697 YTSLIY

-712 GLFESPFYIG
+712 GLFESPFYVG
-722 ASLEHGGVWSNNDL
+722 ASIEHGGVWSNNDL
-736 SLDEAPMFTAGSL
+736 SIDEAPMYTAGSV

-760 ILAYGKTEGN
+760 ILAYGRTEDN
-770 YDSVYLI
+770 FDSVYLI
-777 IGTSY
+777 VGTSYK

>member
-1 MISRWLVSS
+1 MISRWIVSG
-10 LGVVGAVIS
+10 LGIVGTVIS
-19 FQLFAATAATAAQV
+19 FQLFASTVTLVEQSQQAG
-33 DSSEHAELKQAHK
+33 QAHK

-85 MGAYV
+85 MGSYV

-163 ILRETTGNLSPLDS
+163 ILRETTGNLSPFDS
-177 FDNLAIPY
+177 FDHLAIPY
-185 RSVATDIIDLEEV
+185 RSVATDIIKLEEV

-212 MSVPGALPPYEVE
+212 MSVPGALPPYEVD

-256 STNYKSKEDFTNFLA
+256 SSNYKDKEDFTTFLS

-281 QRSTQEQ
+281 RRSTQEQ
-288 AATLT
+288 AETLT
-293 DDDFFLRPDV
+293 DDDVFLRPDV
-303 GQMETTD
+303 GQMDTTE
-310 FDKMPTAYHA
+310 FDKMPGAYQA
-320 GYEATRQYRDQLS
+320 GYDAAREYSSELS
-333 KLALSNA
+333 KLSLSNA
-340 DYQHYID
+340 DYQKYIEH
-347 DKQKARKQ
+347 KQQARKQ
-355 LKHGDKTVVDRVVI
+355 LKHGDQTVVDKVVI
-369 NNNTHYSDKLIE
+369 NNNSHYSDKLIE
-381 NRLNLDSGEILKTS
+381 NRLRLDSGKILKTS
-395 EIESKVQ
+395 EIESQVK

-408 RFELVTYEFDNVDGE
+408 RFELITYEFENVDGE
-423 DQLKVDVNEKSWGPN
+423 DQLQVDVNEKSWGPN

-454 QYSIGVSAN
+454 QYSIGMSAN

-492 PFFSSQKLF
+492 PFFSSHKLF

-514 LPASIDDIE
+514 LPANIDDIE
-523 EPTLDVTQDY
+523 EPGLEVTQDY
-533 LPMTYQEYI
+533 LPMTYKEFI
-542 GELALGYQPTLWQEF
+542 SELALGYQPTLWQEL
-557 KVGARY
+557 KVGLRY
-563 TDGDLEVASFP
+563 TDGEIEVASLP
-574 SLGSGGYTR
+574 SLGGGSYQRSGA
-583 IGGFMSYRLDT
+583 FMSYRLDT
-594 LDNFSLPTKGYFVDL
+594 LDNFSLPTEGYFVDL
-609 EYLISH
+609 EYLITH
-615 DDFDNDSSLAG
+615 DEFDSDTSISDTALTT
-626 SEFNSE
+626 E
-632 SDTVYEISANFM
+632 SDTVYEFSANFM
-644 AAQSIEKHTLVAKF
+644 AAQSIEKHTLVAKL
-658 DFGMVE
+658 DYGIVE

-689 SLIGQNLA
+689 SMIGQNLA
-697 YGSLIY
+697 YTSLIY

-712 GLFESPFYIG
+712 GLFKSPFYVG
-722 ASLEHGGVWSNNDL
+722 ASIEHGGVWSNNDL
-736 SLDEAPMFTAGSL
+736 SIDEAPMFTAGSV
-749 FAGVDSPIGPI
+749 FAGVDSPLGPI
-760 ILAYGKTEGN
+760 ILAYGRTEDN

-777 IGTSY
+777 IGTSYK

>member
-1 MISRWLVSS
+1 MISRWLVSG
-10 LGVVGAVIS
+10 LGIVGIVFS
-19 FQLFAATAATAAQV
+19 FQLFAATAAQV
-33 DSSEHAELKQAHK
+33 DSSEHVELEQAHK

-85 MGAYV
+85 MGSYV

-177 FDNLAIPY
+177 FDHLAIPY

-198 VIDHGHL
+198 VIDHGYL

-212 MSVPGALPPYEVE
+212 MSVPGALPPYEVD

-250 VIAVDI
+250 IIAVDI
-256 STNYKSKEDFTNFLA
+256 SSNYKNKEDFTTFLA

-281 QRSTQEQ
+281 RRSTQEQ
-288 AATLT
+288 AETLT
-293 DDDFFLRPDV
+293 DDDVFLRPDV
-303 GQMETTD
+303 GQMDTTE
-310 FDKMPTAYHA
+310 FDKMPGAYQA
-320 GYEATRQYRDQLS
+320 GYDAAIQNSSELS
-333 KLALSNA
+333 KLSLSTA
-340 DYQHYID
+340 EYQKYID
-347 DKQKARKQ
+347 HKQQARKQ
-355 LKHGDKTVVDRVVI
+355 LKHGDKTVVDKVVI
-369 NNNTHYSDKLIE
+369 NNNTHYTDKLIE

-395 EIESKVQ
+395 EIESKVK

-408 RFELVTYEFDNVDGE
+408 RFELITYEFENVDGE
-423 DQLKVDVNEKSWGPN
+423 DQLHVDVNEKSWGPN

-444 YLEDDFATES
+444 FLEDDFSTES
-454 QYSIGVSAN
+454 QYSLGVSAN

-473 LRTNVE
+473 LRTNIE
-479 MGTDKLIEAELFS
+479 MGTDKRIEAELFS

-501 TSASLVYSNQKRN
+501 TSASVVYSKQNRN
-514 LPASIDDIE
+514 LPVDIDEIE
-523 EPTLDVTQDY
+523 EPTLGVTQNY
-533 LPMTYQEYI
+533 FPMTYTEYV
-542 GELALGYQPTLWQEF
+542 GELALGYQPTLWQELKF
-557 KVGARY
+557 GARY
-563 TDGDLEVASFP
+563 TDGDVEVSSLP
-574 SLGSGGYTR
+574 SLGNGGYTR

-594 LDNFSLPTKGYFVDL
+594 LDNFSLPTEGYFVDL
-609 EYLISH
+609 EYLVSH
-615 DDFDNDSSLAG
+615 DDFENDSTINTPDLT
-626 SEFNSE
+626 SE
-632 SDTVYEISANFM
+632 SDTVYEFSANFM
-644 AAQSIEKHTLVAKF
+644 AAQSIEKHTLVAKV
-658 DFGMVE
+658 DYGIVE

-689 SLIGQNLA
+689 SMIGQNLA
-697 YGSLIY
+697 YTSLIY

-712 GLFESPFYIG
+712 GLFESPFYVG
-722 ASLEHGGVWSNNDL
+722 ASIEHGGVWSNNDL
-736 SLDEAPMFTAGSL
+736 RLDEAPMFTAGSV

-760 ILAYGKTEGN
+760 ILAYGRTEDN

-777 IGTSY
+777 VGTSYK